1 LLRPRR
7 PDAERGPATAPAPH
21 SRARAIRRPR
31 VGAGAGGLAGV
42 PGQGLYLADE
52 VRDVAAVLASHLIE
66 RFEAAYQVAHAYVD
80 ARDLRPPTRAELADL
95 AATATTPEGAAK
107 LLAAAIRHAHTF
119 IRSTG

>member
-1 LLRPRR
+1 MPIS
-7 PDAERGPATAPAPH
+7 DAEHDRALAT
-21 SRARAIRRPR
+21 IL
-31 VGAGAGGLAGV
+31 GAD
-42 PGQGLYLADE
+42 GLYLADE

>member
-1 LLRPRR
+1 MPIS
-7 PDAERGPATAPAPH
+7 DAEHDRALAT
-21 SRARAIRRPR
+21 IL
-31 VGAGAGGLAGV
+31 GAD
-42 PGQGLYLADE
+42 GLYLADE

-95 AATATTPEGAAK
+95 AATATTAK